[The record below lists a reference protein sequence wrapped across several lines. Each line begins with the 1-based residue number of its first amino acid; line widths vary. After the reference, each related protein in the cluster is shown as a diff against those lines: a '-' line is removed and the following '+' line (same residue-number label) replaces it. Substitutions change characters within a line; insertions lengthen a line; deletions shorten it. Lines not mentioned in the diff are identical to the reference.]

1 MPPTILASRKV
12 GVYGK
17 EGSRRKGT
25 SGGCYVADEVVGW
38 LVGLHWRV
46 SDARRRWSHMWG
58 SWYLPRFLLRV
69 GSCTQMNM
77 ASLMVL
83 EWLLTSLC
91 TMLNWLGSMGC
102 PVVVLWWCMG
112 EGTLKCSFTLSPK
125 VLPDSPMYALGQFM
139 WGHW

>member
-1 MPPTILASRKV
+1 MASRRV
-12 GVYGK
+12 EYVGK
-17 EGSRRKGT
+17 EGRKG
-25 SGGCYVADEVVGW
+25 GNQWGCYVANEVVGW

-46 SDARRRWSHMWG
+46 GDTWRRWSHMCG

-77 ASLMVL
+77 TSLMVL

-91 TMLNWLGSMGC
+91 TMLNWFESMGC

-112 EGTLKCSFTLSPK
+112 GGFEVFFYPFT
-125 VLPDSPMYALGQFM
+125 
-139 WGHW
+139 

>member
-1 MPPTILASRKV
+1 MCPHHNGQWEG
-12 GVYGK
+12 GVNRK
-17 EGSRRKGT
+17 EGGGT
-25 SGGCYVADEVVGW
+25 SRGCYVADGVVGW
-38 LVGLHWRV
+38 LVGLCWRV
-46 SDARRRWSHMWG
+46 GEAWRRWSHMCG

-69 GSCTQMNM
+69 GSCTQMNI

-112 EGTLKCSFTLSPK
+112 EGALKCSFTLSPK
-125 VLPDSPMYALGQFM
+125 DLPDSPMYALGQFM